1 MLTKTKRPKYL
12 NLFKIRQP
20 VMAVVSIFH
29 RVSGV
34 FLFLAIPVLI
44 YWLALSVRSAED
56 YTAASA
62 FFASPLVQLIG
73 LVLAWALA
81 HHFFTGIRYLLM
93 DISIGENLPAARISA
108 WLVFGI
114 VAVVMLI
121 VIGAMWL

>member
-20 VMAVVSIFH
+20 VMAVVSILH

-44 YWLALSVRSAED
+44 YWLALSVRSPED
-56 YTAASA
+56 FVAAGA
-62 FFASPLVQLIG
+62 FFTSPWAKLIG
-73 LVLAWALA
+73 LILAWALV

-93 DISIGENLPAARISA
+93 DISLGEHLPAARMSA
-108 WLVFGI
+108 WLVFG
-114 VAVVMLI
+114 VVGVVMLG
-121 VIGAMWL
+121 VMGVMFL

>member
-44 YWLALSVRSAED
+44 YWLALSVRSTED
-56 YTAASA
+56 YVAASA
-62 FFASPLVQLIG
+62 FFASPWTRLIG

-81 HHFFTGIRYLLM
+81 HHFFTGIRYLFM
-93 DISIGENLPAARISA
+93 DISIGEDLPAARISA
-108 WLVFGI
+108 WLVFGV
-114 VAVVMLI
+114 VAVVMVI